1 MNREYHRW
9 IVQQEIITK
18 CAMRFCDRK
27 GRSLKRETR
36 GSHVPYSMEIS
47 PIDGKRADEIRTPD
61 DIAGIT
67 VYRVRPV
74 PMVTEFWAL
83 APAPVADEPHH
94 DNDMPETKDTK
105 MVGMYEYYLK
115 KALDNKI
122 LDVIEIS

>member
-18 CAMRFCDRK
+18 CAMRFCDKK
-27 GRSLKRETR
+27 GRSLKKETR

-61 DIAGIT
+61 DVAGVT
-67 VYRVRPV
+67 VYRVRPA
-74 PMVTEFWAL
+74 PMVTEFRAMAL
-83 APAPVADEPHH
+83 AVDAAE
-94 DNDMPETKDTK
+94 KR
-105 MVGMYEYYLK
+105 MVDMYEYYLK

>member
-1 MNREYHRW
+1 MNRDYHRW

-27 GRSLKRETR
+27 SHSLKRETR

-47 PIDGKRADEIRTPD
+47 PIDGKRADEIRSPD
-61 DIAGIT
+61 DIAGVT

-74 PMVTEFWAL
+74 PTVTEFRTV
-83 APAPVADEPHH
+83 APVVDEHYH
-94 DNDMPETKDTK
+94 DNDMLETKGAR
-105 MVGMYEYYLK
+105 MVDMYEYYLK